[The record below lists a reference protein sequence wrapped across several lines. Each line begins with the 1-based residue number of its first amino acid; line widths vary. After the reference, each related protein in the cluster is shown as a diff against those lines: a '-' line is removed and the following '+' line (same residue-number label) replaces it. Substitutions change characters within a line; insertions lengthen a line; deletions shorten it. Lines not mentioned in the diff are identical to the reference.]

1 MVTAVRSVRAW
12 MDHVET
18 TNVETVS
25 VGMDH
30 VETTSVETV
39 SAWMDHVETTSVE
52 TTSVETT
59 SVEAVRAWIE
69 TLSRNQR
76 PMRNLLLALV
86 LSLAVASC
94 SRPSSYEPFVVRE
107 KAEYGDTYI
116 FNLDLSDSTVSY
128 GLDFYTRL
136 ERPAFGEFPAD
147 SISLD
152 LRWISPS
159 DSVILSDTTFI
170 RVDAPVDS
178 SYYSRD
184 FVSGYKA
191 ALNLPEHGQWRLK
204 AKVLNDS
211 EAIRG
216 LGVVFTRKE
225 NGTR

>member
-1 MVTAVRSVRAW
+1 MVTAVRSVSAGMDHVETTSVEAVRARMDHVETANVETVRAW

-18 TNVETVS
+18 TNVE
-25 VGMDH
+25 
-30 VETTSVETV
+30 
-39 SAWMDHVETTSVE
+39 
-52 TTSVETT
+52 
-59 SVEAVRAWIE
+59 AVRAWMEI
-69 TLSRNQR
+69 LSRNQR

-128 GLDFYTRL
+128 GLGFYTRL

-191 ALNLPEHGQWRLK
+191 ALNLPEHGRWRLK

-216 LGVVFTRKE
+216 LGVIFTRKE